1 MSCHGKRIEWK
12 HEALVVNNALIIMLN
27 IIMINLTSLLKTR
40 GNCIQMKSKILLT
53 VHSVPPHC
61 LLLVL

>member
-12 HEALVVNNALIIMLN
+12 HEALVNNALIIMLN

-53 VHSVPPHC
+53 VHSVPPHR